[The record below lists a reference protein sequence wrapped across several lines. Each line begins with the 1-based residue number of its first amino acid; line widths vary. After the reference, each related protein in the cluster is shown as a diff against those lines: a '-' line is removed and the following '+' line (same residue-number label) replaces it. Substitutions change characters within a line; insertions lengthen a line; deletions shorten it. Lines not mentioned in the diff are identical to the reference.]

1 MSLSTDNTSVPLPP
15 PFNTIPRIPL
25 LYSFPSPIE
34 PLPRLSQHLST
45 QNTTAPHDTP
55 ASGSRTVELYIK
67 RDDTSS
73 GLSGGGGNKL
83 RKLEYV
89 LADAVKVGAEMIVTE
104 GGVQSNHMRQTVAA
118 GNRVGL
124 KVSVVLVY

>member
-1 MSLSTDNTSVPLPP
+1 M
-15 PFNTIPRIPL
+15 
-25 LYSFPSPIE
+25 
-34 PLPRLSQHLST
+34 
-45 QNTTAPHDTP
+45 
-55 ASGSRTVELYIK
+55 YIK

-124 KVSVVLVY
+124 KVSVVLWR